1 MLLPSE
7 LHFDYTAPFDFMLRD
22 HNCLIEGFSFTDL
35 NFVFLDSVSFNFEEN
50 RYPLGAVV
58 DRMNKYRREMQV
70 LKCPWHHRVIDIKI
84 RVQGLPSVD
93 RYEATRQLLHKS
105 ICGSLEMLSRLN
117 VSFSQIIPVRLFINI
132 DNAVT

>member
-1 MLLPSE
+1 
-7 LHFDYTAPFDFMLRD
+7 MLRD

-70 LKCPWHHRVIDIKI
+70 LKCPWHHRVIDIKFACK
-84 RVQGLPSVD
+84 GC
-93 RYEATRQLLHKS
+93 LL
-105 ICGSLEMLSRLN
+105 LTDMRPRD
-117 VSFSQIIPVRLFINI
+117 SFYINLF
-132 DNAVT
+132 AVA